1 MEILDTETNQ
11 VQDKTVAIVAY
22 MTLIGW
28 IIALVMNGDKKGE
41 ERSFNGFHIRQML
54 GLIIF
59 SFGSSIVF
67 VILGMVLAFIPV
79 IGWLILLLLQLGL
92 FGGLLA
98 LWIMG
103 VIAAS
108 NGEKKP
114 VPVLGGVI
122 HKMLG
127 TAFE

>member
-1 MEILDTETNQ
+1 MDTGANQ
-11 VQDKTVAIVAY
+11 TLDKTVGIVAY

-41 ERSFNGFHIRQML
+41 EKSFNAFHIRQML

-59 SFGSSIVF
+59 SFGGSIVF
-67 VILGMVLAFIPV
+67 MILGFI
-79 IGWLILLLLQLGL
+79 LIWIPGLGALLLLLLQLGL

-114 VPVLGGVI
+114 VPVIGGVI

>member
-1 MEILDTETNQ
+1 MEIETRQ
-11 VQDKTVAIVAY
+11 ELDKTVGIVAY

-28 IIALVMNGDKKGE
+28 IIALVMNGEKKGE
-41 ERSFNGFHIRQML
+41 EKSFGAFHLRQML

-59 SFGSSIVF
+59 GFGSGIVYA
-67 VILGMVLAFIPV
+67 VLAMILIFIPV
-79 IGWLILLLLQLGL
+79 VGWIVLVLVQLGL

-108 NGEKKP
+108 NGEKKQIP
-114 VPVLGGVI
+114 IIGGMI

-127 TAFE
+127 TTFE

>member
-1 MEILDTETNQ
+1 MEIETRQ
-11 VQDKTVAIVAY
+11 EFDKTVGIVAY

-28 IIALVMNGDKKGE
+28 IIALVMNGEKKGE
-41 ERSFNGFHIRQML
+41 EKSFGAFHLRQML

-59 SFGSSIVF
+59 GFGSGILYM
-67 VILGMVLAFIPV
+67 ILGMVLFFIPGLGV
-79 IGWLILLLLQLGL
+79 IFMVLTQLAL

-103 VIAAS
+103 VVAAS
-108 NGEKKP
+108 NGEKKELP
-114 VPVLGGVI
+114 ILGSTI

-127 TAFE
+127 TTFE

>member
-1 MEILDTETNQ
+1 MEIIDNETNQ
-11 VQDKTVAIVAY
+11 IQDKTVAIVAY

-28 IIALVMNGDKKGE
+28 IIALVMNGDKQGE

-114 VPVLGGVI
+114 VPVLGGLI

>member
-1 MEILDTETNQ
+1 MEIIDTETNQ
-11 VQDKTVAIVAY
+11 VKDKTVGIVAY

-28 IIALVMNGDKKGE
+28 IIALVMNGDKQGE
-41 ERSFNGFHIRQML
+41 EKSFNAFHIRQML

-59 SFGSSIVF
+59 SFGGSIVF
-67 VILGMVLAFIPV
+67 MILGFILVFVPIV
-79 IGWLILLLLQLGL
+79 GPILLLLLQLGL

-114 VPVLGGVI
+114 VPVIGGLI

>member
-1 MEILDTETNQ
+1 MEIETRQ
-11 VQDKTVAIVAY
+11 EFDKTVGIVAY

-28 IIALVMNGDKKGE
+28 IIALVMNGEKKGE
-41 ERSFNGFHIRQML
+41 EKSFGAFHLRQML

-59 SFGSSIVF
+59 GFGSGIVYM
-67 VILGMVLAFIPV
+67 ILGAILIFIPV
-79 IGWLILLLLQLGL
+79 IGLIALVLIQLAL

-103 VIAAS
+103 VVAAS
-108 NGEKKP
+108 NGQKKP
-114 VPVLGGVI
+114 VPIIGGMI

-127 TAFE
+127 TTFE

>member
-1 MEILDTETNQ
+1 MEIIDTERNQ
-11 VQDKTVAIVAY
+11 TLDKTVAIVSY

-28 IIALVMNGDKKGE
+28 IIALVMNGEKKGE
-41 ERSFNGFHIRQML
+41 EKSFNAFHIRQML

-59 SFGSSIVF
+59 SFGGSIVF
-67 VILGMVLAFIPV
+67 MVLGFI
-79 IGWLILLLLQLGL
+79 LIWVPGLGPLLLLLLQLGL
-92 FGGLLA
+92 YGGLLA

-103 VIAAS
+103 VVAAS

-114 VPVLGGVI
+114 VPVLGGLI

>member
-1 MEILDTETNQ
+1 MEIETRQ
-11 VQDKTVAIVAY
+11 ELDKTVGIVAY

-28 IIALVMNGDKKGE
+28 IIALVMNGEKKGE
-41 ERSFNGFHIRQML
+41 EKSFGAFHLRQML

-59 SFGSSIVF
+59 GFGSGIVYA
-67 VILGMVLAFIPV
+67 ILAMILIFIPV
-79 IGWLILLLLQLGL
+79 VGWIVLVLVQLGL

-108 NGEKKP
+108 NGEKKQIP
-114 VPVLGGVI
+114 IIGGMI

-127 TAFE
+127 TTFE